1 MGEKGEF
8 AMTSNVYMGD
18 WIYTKGRRKLGMRKD
33 NFSLDMWSLLSLKNV
48 AFLRQWQDR
57 GINVKT
63 LEKLQKTGTN
73 NWDLLEYRY

>member
-8 AMTSNVYMGD
+8 TMTPNVYMGD

-33 NFSLDMWSLLSLKNV
+33 NFSLDMWSLLSLKKCGIFKAMARHGNKCQN
-48 AFLRQWQDR
+48 LRE
-57 GINVKT
+57 IA
-63 LEKLQKTGTN
+63 KTGTN